1 MKRII
6 LRAAILGAVL
16 TFNPVPAEAG
26 PLRLMQPPSAGQLNL
41 SPAQQLEWEA
51 LQTDA
56 RALRRQ
62 LLADLEASMPE
73 LEAALA
79 EPEADLGLLSQHVQS
94 QVLFA
99 LWKSQS
105 IRQRRLE
112 FYESLAPDQQALMR
126 AWLVDAVRGIERL
139 IAVAR
144 ALQAP

>member
-6 LRAAILGAVL
+6 LRAAILGVVL
-16 TFNPVPAEAG
+16 SFNPVPVEAG
-26 PLRLMQPPSAGQLNL
+26 PLRSMQPPSAAQLNL
-41 SPAQQLEWEA
+41 SPAQQVEWEA

-62 LLADLEASMPE
+62 LLADLETSLPQ

-99 LWKSQS
+99 LWQSQS
-105 IRQRRLE
+105 IRQRRLA
-112 FYESLAPDQQALMR
+112 FYESLAPDQQALVR
-126 AWLVDAVRGIERL
+126 AWLVDVVRGIERL
-139 IAVAR
+139 IAAAR
-144 ALQAP
+144 VLQAP